1 VPTNPRTSRRRLNG
15 TKTETMNDTLDIKM
29 PLSRRM
35 PMSAQEED
43 LMQQHLRDENLPE
56 AVMPACPINKV
67 LKGQKALVTGAN
79 SGIGQAV
86 ALALAHAGADVVVNY
101 VSRPDAAE
109 AVVREAMRC
118 GANVYAHKAN
128 VANEA
133 EVQGMFKKMIQE
145 FGTIDILVNNA
156 GLQKDAPIDQMTL
169 ADWQFVLDVNLTGQF
184 LCSREAIREFKR
196 RGVRKD
202 VYCAAGKIICMSSVH
217 EVIPWAGHVNYAAS
231 KGGVMLMMKSIAQ
244 EVAPHRIRVNSVC
257 PGAVRTPINMEA
269 WGTPEAYR
277 ELMKLIPYKR
287 IGEPDDIGRAAVW
300 LASDDSDY
308 IHGASIFVD
317 GGMTLYPGFE
327 TGG

>member
-1 VPTNPRTSRRRLNG
+1 MNALPELKLSPSRKSAGMPT
-15 TKTETMNDTLDIKM
+15 EHV
-29 PLSRRM
+29 
-35 PMSAQEED
+35 E

-56 AVMPACPINKV
+56 AVMPAMPINKL

-86 ALALAHAGADVVVNY
+86 ALALARAGADVVVNY
-101 VSRPDAAE
+101 VSRPEAAE
-109 AVVREAMRC
+109 GVVAEAARH
-118 GANVYAHKAN
+118 GVNVYAHQADVRK
-128 VANEA
+128 EDQ
-133 EVQGMFKKMIQE
+133 VQAMFKTMIQE

-156 GLQKDAPIDQMTL
+156 GLQKDSPIENMSLT
-169 ADWQFVLDVNLTGQF
+169 DWQFVLDVNLTGQF
-184 LCSREAIREFKR
+184 LCAREAIREFKR
-196 RGVRKD
+196 RGIRKS
-202 VYCAAGKIICMSSVH
+202 VSCAAGKIICMSSVH

-244 EVAPHRIRVNSVC
+244 EVAPYRIRVNSVA

-287 IGEPDDIGRAAVW
+287 IGEPEDIGRACVW

-308 IHGASIFVD
+308 VHGTTIFVD